1 MFEENDEKEI
11 QLRVQQELEKILNNP
26 HNVIAAYQKALEE
39 KENLID
45 LMKPKVDFFNTVT
58 QTEDW
63 MEMAAAVKLIGLK
76 GWGRNKTFEYLRNQ
90 GVLRSNN
97 EPYQKFVERGYF
109 KIVEQVFDL
118 PGSCDKMI
126 NRKTVVSQKGLDY
139 IRKLIQEA

>member
-1 MFEENDEKEI
+1 
-11 QLRVQQELEKILNNP
+11 
-26 HNVIAAYQKALEE
+26 
-39 KENLID
+39 
-45 LMKPKVDFFNTVT
+45 MKPKVDFFNTVT